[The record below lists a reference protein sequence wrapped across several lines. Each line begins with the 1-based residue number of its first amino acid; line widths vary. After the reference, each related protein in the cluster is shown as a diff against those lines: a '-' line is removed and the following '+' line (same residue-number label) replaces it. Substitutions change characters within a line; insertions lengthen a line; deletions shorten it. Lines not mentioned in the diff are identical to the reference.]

1 MHLEPI
7 FGFVVN
13 GAPNRLPVWVLAP
26 AIANTLL
33 VHHLLQTR
41 KWVLGAHVFTP
52 RAHGKYQGWK
62 GGERANIIEHVLL
75 YSITHVAGAAHDHHA
90 QDFLIT
96 NPLRRPGLVHG
107 AHQRHLLSSEVL
119 G

>member
-7 FGFVVN
+7 FEFAVN
-13 GAPNRLPVWVLAP
+13 GVPRVYWL
-26 AIANTLL
+26 LL
-33 VHHLLQTR
+33 VPTPKPGDDWGHHLLQNR